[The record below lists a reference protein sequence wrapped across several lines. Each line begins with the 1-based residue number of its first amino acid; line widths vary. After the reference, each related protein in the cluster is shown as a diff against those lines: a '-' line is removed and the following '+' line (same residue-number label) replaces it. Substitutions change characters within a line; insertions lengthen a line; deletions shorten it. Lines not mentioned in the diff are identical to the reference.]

1 MSMKIKMVFAVGI
14 CAVAA
19 ACAKSPESIAPSY
32 VSPMTYRIYECDQL
46 GEESQR
52 VEAALMQASAQ
63 QRQARSDDTV
73 GVILLGLPV
82 SSLSG
87 GNVADQV
94 AKLKGEQQTLRQ
106 VMIEKR
112 CTLPAVVPAS

>member
-1 MSMKIKMVFAVGI
+1 
-14 CAVAA
+14 
-19 ACAKSPESIAPSY
+19 
-32 VSPMTYRIYECDQL
+32 MTYGVYECDQL

-52 VEAALMQASAQ
+52 VEAALVQVSAQ
-63 QRQARSDDTV
+63 QRQARSNDTI

-94 AKLKGEQQTLRQ
+94 ARLKGEQQTLRQ

-112 CTLPAVVPAS
+112 CSLPTAASAT